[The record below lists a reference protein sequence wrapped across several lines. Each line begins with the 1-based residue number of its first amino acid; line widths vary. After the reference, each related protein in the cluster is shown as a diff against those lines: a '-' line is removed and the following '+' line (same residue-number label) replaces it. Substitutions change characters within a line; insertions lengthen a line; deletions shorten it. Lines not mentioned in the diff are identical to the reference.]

1 VATRVSD
8 RRLGD
13 LYAGLTDT
21 ERARL
26 LARHWRAG
34 DGPELARLRRSVP
47 DERARQAY
55 EEALTLIRGLNGTFF
70 LGGMM
75 LTKVGFERDVF
86 AAEVL
91 CGPERQRALACLGLR
106 DLWTLVAYPVTEA
119 EYRLLAELERAE
131 SIDVDD
137 YAETLWAT
145 TTLDG
150 SDRLRAELGA
160 ITGAYREGMGEPE
173 QEGRWD
179 AFRACFAGAIERGE
193 LPTPEHKVND
203 EGRSLPRG
211 LLSDWAEGTTAE
223 TYRPAGPGFA
233 IPALEL
239 FPSPGMSYEI
249 LPDTEVDRVRARR
262 AQLRDALLPV
272 GWMHLGIPR
281 EQLETLNFDPPRNI
295 RERDEARH
303 AVERIWPR
311 ADEVRAGLRSVA
323 AQFAGKRAEFRV
335 LTDVLGTLQREVFG
349 GEDPLDP
356 DIRALVEQ
364 TCETARWAEELW
376 AVFLDDLAPH
386 DDAEPWPPA
395 LDDGGYYDE
404 FRPRYEERLRA
415 GV

>member
-1 VATRVSD
+1 VSD
-8 RRLGD
+8 LKLGD

-34 DGPELARLRRSVP
+34 DGPELARLRRSIP
-47 DERARQAY
+47 DQRARRAY
-55 EEALTLIRGLNGTFF
+55 DEALTLLRGLNGAFF
-70 LGGMM
+70 LGGVM
-75 LTKVGFERDVF
+75 LAKVGFERDVF

-91 CGPERQRALACLGLR
+91 CGPERQRALARLWLW

-119 EYRLLAELERAE
+119 EYRMLAELERAE
-131 SIDVDD
+131 PIDVDD
-137 YAETLWAT
+137 YAETLWGMT
-145 TTLDG
+145 TPDEG
-150 SDRLRAELGA
+150 ARLRAELGA
-160 ITGAYREGMGEPE
+160 INGSYREEMGESE
-173 QEGRWD
+173 QERLWD

-193 LPTPEHKVND
+193 LPRPVCKGND
-203 EGRSLPRG
+203 GGRYLPRG

-239 FPSPGMSYEI
+239 FTSPGMDYEI
-249 LPDTEVDRVRARR
+249 LPDAEADRVQARR
-262 AQLRDALLPV
+262 ARLREALLPI

-281 EQLETLNFDPPRNI
+281 EQLEMLSFDPPRNI
-295 RERDEARH
+295 HERNEARH

-311 ADEVRAGLRSVA
+311 SDDARAGLRAVA

-335 LTDVLGTLQREVFG
+335 ITDVLEMVQREVFG

-356 DIRALVEQ
+356 DVRALVEQ
-364 TCETARWAEELW
+364 TQETARWAEELW

-386 DDAEPWPPA
+386 DDGEPWPPA

-404 FRPRYEERLRA
+404 LRPRYEERLRA